1 MKKEKKQHILVYFLK
16 MLLIFIIIDLLMMI
30 FAALITNSS
39 LGYKYGGDLIMEL
52 FYGLFVLIVMLLF
65 KNSYVFTT
73 KKDKFMVGIKLAIPM
88 LVVSCINLIGSIA
101 SLDSFSL
108 LKFINV
114 LILSIFVGVAEEFL
128 CRGWLQ
134 NEFLERYSDNKNS
147 VIVSIILSSLVFGFM
162 HIMNLS
168 TQTLFETILQIVN
181 AVALGLLLGS
191 IYYKT
196 KNIWSVIALHAFY
209 DFAIFLGEMNLVK
222 DCTYNTPTLGVTLVS
237 SIGIIVI
244 SAIWV
249 LSAILVLRKTDF
261 PKKKASKKIN
271 NSIIIMIIVIEF
283 VILFLPFE
291 KLVPEYD
298 DYKVCY
304 DYNKID
310 TFSNYTLHY
319 PSYDKYLIEYQNKQD
334 ETDEKGNV
342 IDTISGEKFLFELT
356 VNNGRATI
364 RNANTGTSVTLGFKE
379 VVRAEVLENED
390 KYIIVIHTYE
400 NESTVYYSEYFVKG
414 EMSNE
419 YYYLNESNSS
429 FKKFEL
435 PEIASIG
442 YVTIDDSNTKYPV
455 MISVNSDYF
464 IIKNSELYLISK

>member
-1 MKKEKKQHILVYFLK
+1 MKKEKRQHILVYFLK
-16 MLLIFIIIDLLMMI
+16 MLLIFVIIDLLMMI

-65 KNSYVFTT
+65 KNSYVFTS
-73 KKDKFMVGIKLAIPM
+73 KQEKFMVGIKLAIPM
-88 LVVSCINLIGSIA
+88 LVISCINLIGSIA
-101 SLDSFSL
+101 SLDSFSI

-134 NEFLERYSDNKNS
+134 NEFLERYSDNKNN
-147 VIVSIILSSLVFGFM
+147 VIISIVLASLVFGFM
-162 HIMNLS
+162 HIMNLG
-168 TQTLFETILQIVN
+168 TQTLFETILQIIN
-181 AVALGLLLGS
+181 AVAIGLLLGS

-244 SAIWV
+244 STIWV

-261 PKKKASKKIN
+261 PKKKANKKIN
-271 NSIIIMIIVIEF
+271 NSVIITMIVIAF
-283 VILFLPFE
+283 VILFLPLE

-298 DYKVCY
+298 EYQVCY

-310 TFSNYTLHY
+310 TFNNYTLHY
-319 PSYDKYLIEYQNKQD
+319 PSYDKYIIEYENED
-334 ETDEKGNV
+334 EET
-342 IDTISGEKFLFELT
+342 IDGEKFLYELT
-356 VNNGRATI
+356 VNNGKAI
-364 RNANTGTSVTLGFKE
+364 IKNLNTEMSTTLGFKE
-379 VVRAEVLENED
+379 VVQAEVLENDD
-390 KYIIVIHTYE
+390 KFIVVIHTYE
-400 NESTVYYSEYFVKG
+400 NESTIYYSEFFVKG

-419 YYYLNESNSS
+419 YYYLSNFNSS

-435 PEIASIG
+435 PEISSMG
-442 YVTIDDSNTKYPV
+442 YVTLDDSNTKYPV

-464 IIKNSELYLISK
+464 IIKNSELYLINK